1 MIRSDI
7 ASSTTHVS
15 RAPAERLTWQWCG
28 RADGDVALLSAI
40 HARRTLP
47 R

>member
-1 MIRSDI
+1 MIRNDI
-7 ASSTTHVS
+7 ASSAAHVS
-15 RAPAERLTWQWCG
+15 RALAERLTWQWCG
-28 RADGDVALLSAI
+28 RADGDVPLLSSV